1 MSGGGDLGRYEVLVL
16 SGRFAGKVF
25 RVSEHVDGVR
35 EGFRFLL
42 FWRFRGYESGNDNV
56 MARRKTCSIMIFK

>member
-16 SGRFAGKVF
+16 SGRFAGKVLH
-25 RVSEHVDGVR
+25 VSEHVDGVR

-42 FWRFRGYESGNDNV
+42 LWPGGNLTG
-56 MARRKTCSIMIFK
+56 RRKTCSIMIFK